1 MACRRFIGVF
11 LLGVVWAGFPAV
23 RAASG
28 QNRAGRSVIQ
38 PPPDPTILVALPGAE
53 HPLFWLTE
61 GRSQGSSSSSPS
73 SFDAGFYDLNLR
85 VELSPNWLVGR
96 VGVFGT
102 ATTTMSELT
111 LDLDS
116 AMRVDSVHSGAGE
129 RLTFSHQADGLVI
142 TLPSARAA
150 GQPVGVTVFY
160 QGLPEGGALG
170 GFVFDDLANGSPVV
184 WSLSEP
190 YSARTWWPSQ
200 DHPSDKAD
208 SVWVTVDAPRP
219 MTVGSN
225 GLAEEVQDLPGD
237 YRRFVWRHRYP
248 IATYLVSVAIAEYDV
263 HEQDYLRPPGL
274 AAQLGPLT
282 LPLIHYSY
290 AGNGAF
296 LGSHPQFGFQ
306 YITEILPVLEGW
318 FGAYPFARE
327 KYGHAQF
334 TFGGAMEHQTLSSMT
349 TNYRGTMAHELAH
362 QWFGDMISPRTWPH
376 LWLNEGFAT
385 YGELAYWKESE
396 FEGVYDQIFDIYF
409 NRALEASGTVV
420 VQDTTDV
427 LDMFAHSR
435 VYSKGWM
442 VLRMLEGLIGE
453 EDFRQVLRSYAEDPA
468 LQHGTATTAD
478 FQRIA
483 EEVSGIDLQ
492 RFFSQWLTNG
502 TGHPVYEATWGYRAE
517 AGAWHI
523 DLTLTQTQSET
534 QSNTPVFEMPV
545 WLHVETRGG
554 PEDLLVFNGAR
565 TQRYSL
571 RTAAEP
577 ISLAVDPDRW
587 ILRGPDVKTTGVVQ
601 GEEFPRLPALSL
613 YPNPAVDRLTLE
625 SSDPIP
631 FLARVLD
638 ALGREVA
645 RVSMPAFGRVTIPL
659 TGLASGVYAVQR
671 LDPNSAQASTH
682 LFLHRSR

>member
-1 MACRRFIGVF
+1 MRGRRFIGA
-11 LLGVVWAGFPAV
+11 LLLAAVWAGAPQA
-23 RAASG
+23 RTANG
-28 QNRAGRSVIQ
+28 QNRSRMSAIQ
-38 PPPDPTILVALPGAE
+38 PPSDPKELVAFPGAE
-53 HPLFWLTE
+53 HRAFGLPE
-61 GRSQGSSSSSPS
+61 GPFPRKYSVASSL
-73 SFDAGFYDLNLR
+73 FDAGFYDLNLR
-85 VELSPNWLVGR
+85 VELSPNWLTGR
-96 VGVFGT
+96 VGILGT
-102 ATTTMSELT
+102 AKSTMSELT

-116 AMRVDSVHSGAGE
+116 AMRVDSVHSDNGA
-129 RLTFSHQADGLVI
+129 RLSFNHQADVLTI
-142 TLPSARAA
+142 TLPGARTA
-150 GQPVGVTVFY
+150 GQSVGVTVFY
-160 QGLPEGGALG
+160 QGLPEEGGLG
-170 GFVFDDLANGSPVV
+170 GFVFDELANGSPVV

-208 SVWVTVDAPRP
+208 SVWVTVDVPRP
-219 MTVGSN
+219 LTVGSN
-225 GLAEEVQDLPGD
+225 GLAEEVQDLAGGF
-237 YRRFVWRHRYP
+237 RRFTWRHRYP

-263 HEQDYLRPPGL
+263 QEQEYLRPPRL
-274 AAQLGPLT
+274 ATGLGPLT
-282 LPLIHYSY
+282 LPLVHYSY

-306 YITEILPVLEGW
+306 YITEILPVLESL

-334 TFGGAMEHQTLSSMT
+334 TAGGAMENQTLSSTT

-385 YGELAYWKESE
+385 YGELAYWKASE
-396 FEGVYDQIFDIYF
+396 FGGVYDEIFDIYF
-409 NRALEASGTVV
+409 DRALAASGTVV

-453 EDFRQVLRSYAEDPA
+453 EDFRKVLMSYAGDTA

-478 FQRIA
+478 LQRIA
-483 EEVSGIDLQ
+483 EGVSGIDLQ

-502 TGHPVYEATWGYRAE
+502 TGHPIYEATWGSRAQ
-517 AGAWHI
+517 AGAWAI
-523 DLTLTQTQSET
+523 DLTLTQTQTEP
-534 QSNTPVFEMPV
+534 QSNTPVFEMPLWV
-545 WLHVETRGG
+545 HVETRDG

-577 ISLAVDPDRW
+577 VSLTVDPDRW
-587 ILRGPDVKTTGVVQ
+587 ILRGPEVKTTGVVQ
-601 GEEFPRLPALSL
+601 GEELPPLPALSL
-613 YPNPAVDRLTLE
+613 YPNPAIDRLTLE
-625 SSDPIP
+625 SSDPLP
-631 FLARVLD
+631 LLARVLD

-645 RVSMPAFGRVTIPL
+645 RIRIPAGGTVTL
-659 TGLASGVYAVQR
+659 SLAGLPAGVYAVQP
-671 LDPNSAQASTH
+671 LDSNSRRASTY
-682 LFLHRSR
+682 LFLYQPR